1 MATEAK
7 RKANDK
13 YNKKNSVLV
22 PIRLNKQTDK
32 DIIYHLE
39 TVNSKGGYIKDLI
52 RKDMNSL
59 LDKRKEM
66 LREWNEQNGLDDK
79 MYYLDVRRYNEE
91 NEEVGGD
98 PVYLKSDDLEE
109 IEKAFDHEVSIDKNS
124 KRKGT
129 VIKIK
134 RAAEVYDNN
143 LYYETIKKQKV

>member
-66 LREWNEQNGLDDK
+66 LKGWNEQNGW
-79 MYYLDVRRYNEE
+79 RRPG
-91 NEEVGGD
+91 V
-98 PVYLKSDDLEE
+98 PE
-109 IEKAFDHEVSIDKNS
+109 I
-124 KRKGT
+124 G
-129 VIKIK
+129 
-134 RAAEVYDNN
+134 
-143 LYYETIKKQKV
+143 